1 MSRIQHQPPGRHQL
15 QTSQP
20 GRHQP
25 ANLTRVRWI
34 AAAALVVAVALLGLY
49 ARALIRPAQV
59 TAVSQPTA
67 ASTAARPVLGEHCRA
82 LLVAAARMTGHADQ
96 VEAQLRGH
104 KQLMDDYKSGRID
117 RATAFPQG
125 SWWRQ
130 ALARTLQ
137 VGVAAADRYD
147 ADKAAYR
154 RLAAQCSKDG

>member
-1 MSRIQHQPPGRHQL
+1 MSRTHHQQPGRHQL
-15 QTSQP
+15 EPSQP
-20 GRHQP
+20 GRQ
-25 ANLTRVRWI
+25 ADNLTRVRWI
-34 AAAALVVAVALLGLY
+34 AAAALVVAVALLLLY
-49 ARALIRPAQV
+49 ARALTRPAPV
-59 TAVSQPTA
+59 TAVHQPTA
-67 ASTAARPVLGEHCRA
+67 ARAAAQPALGQHCRA
-82 LLVAAARMTGHADQ
+82 LLVAATRMTGHADQ

-130 ALARTLQ
+130 ALAHTLQ
-137 VGVAAADRYD
+137 VGVAAADQYD